1 MKILHLFRNTPD
13 ALAED
18 MIEVQKKENSITA
31 VLIQEAALWTGN
43 LPCDILAL
51 KEDSNG
57 KSPLADRETIGF
69 KELLDLIFKNDVV
82 ISW

>member
-1 MKILHLFRNTPD
+1 MKILHLFRNPPD

-18 MIEVQKKENSITA
+18 MIEAQGDKNSITA

-51 KEDSNG
+51 KEALKG
-57 KSPLADRETIGF
+57 KPPQAKRPTIGY
-69 KELLDLIFKNDVV
+69 KGLLELIFENDVV

>member
-18 MIEVQKKENSITA
+18 MIEAQGDKNSITA

-43 LPCDILAL
+43 LPCDILTLEEAL
-51 KEDSNG
+51 SEKPPRAN
-57 KSPLADRETIGF
+57 RETIGY
-69 KELLDLIFKNDVV
+69 KDLLELIFKNDVV